1 MRTKLDEENL
11 ASLPDVREQILL
23 YSEGWKLRD
32 KERNDYNPL
41 GARIGYRL
49 MNDLFLTIDRTNN
62 FNVGA
67 TYFFDRIG
75 MDQGIEPEEWS
86 PLKSFDED
94 KDNWN
99 LFDEDK
105 VDDLPSEDE
114 IILLHIP
121 MLVSA
126 WNPKGIVMGYIY
138 GGDLYQGWG
147 FGEFNIFDGGGG
159 SIFGDNE
166 FSPDAWRRIKD

>member
-1 MRTKLDEENL
+1 
-11 ASLPDVREQILL
+11 
-23 YSEGWKLRD
+23 
-32 KERNDYNPL
+32 
-41 GARIGYRL
+41 

-62 FNVGA
+62 FNVGTTKHFRSFPQYSIDRTNDFNVGT

-121 MLVSA
+121 ILVSA
-126 WNPKGIVMGYIY
+126 WNPKGIVMDYLY
-138 GGDLYQGWG
+138 CGDLYQGWG
-147 FGEFNIFDGGGG
+147 FGEFNIFDGGGR
-159 SIFGDNE
+159 SIFVDSE